1 MTGDD
6 QKVWYATEVYASAI
20 YGISSVNE
28 HALEMLRT
36 KDRRKAPKI
45 NIDGVEKK
53 ANIMEGDSRYD
64 ILANVVYQQAFQYI
78 PLDQRNEPED
88 FHLSDM
94 IMRSLNQD
102 DDKTGGKGA
111 KLFHNS
117 YKLLANQAM
126 STSAAKKEEHK
137 SNQVND
143 VQEGGESD
151 AYHRFNN

>member
-1 MTGDD
+1 MG
-6 QKVWYATEVYASAI
+6 AM
-20 YGISSVNE
+20 
-28 HALEMLRT
+28 EMLRT
-36 KDRRKAPKI
+36 KDRRKAPKVH
-45 NIDGVEKK
+45 IDGVDKK

-94 IMRSLNQD
+94 IMRALNQD

-111 KLFHNS
+111 KLIHGS
-117 YKLLANQAM
+117 YKLLVNQAEG
-126 STSAAKKEEHK
+126 STAAKKEEHK

-143 VQEGGESD
+143 IQEGGESD
-151 AYHRFNN
+151 AY